1 MSLDADLVVERR
13 RLKRRLVFWRVLGI
27 SAVIAAVIAA
37 VGRFDLVGSK
47 DHIARIQIA
56 GIIVDDQA
64 RDQALITVAD
74 DDKVKALIVKID
86 SPGGTYV
93 GGEAIYQSLRMV
105 AEKKPVVAMMGTTA
119 ASAGYMSALGGD
131 HIVARASTL
140 TGSIGVLLQT
150 ANINKLMDKIGVD
163 PITIKSAPLKAQPN
177 PMEPFSPE
185 ARKVTEELV
194 ADFFDMFVSL
204 VSERRSMSKE
214 KVLKLADGRAFS
226 GRQAFANGLIDAIGA
241 EPEVRKW
248 LAEKHKIADDL
259 PIKDVKVVDDDKTW
273 RNLLDSKIGKF
284 LFSERLSLDGVI
296 SLWQPNLW

>member
-1 MSLDADLVVERR
+1 MSLDSDLVVERR

-37 VGRFDLVGSK
+37 VGQFDLVGSK

-64 RDQALITVAD
+64 RDQALRTVAD

-273 RNLLDSKIGKF
+273 RDLLDSKIGRF

>member
-37 VGRFDLVGSK
+37 VGQFDLVGSK
-47 DHIARIQIA
+47 DHIARLQIA

-64 RDQALITVAD
+64 RDQALITIAD

-204 VSERRSMSKE
+204 VSERRSMSKD

-273 RNLLDSKIGKF
+273 RDLLDSKIGNF

>member
-37 VGRFDLVGSK
+37 VGQFDLVGSK

-204 VSERRSMSKE
+204 VSERRSMSKD

-273 RNLLDSKIGKF
+273 RDLLDSKIGKF

>member
-1 MSLDADLVVERR
+1 MSLYVDLVVERR

-37 VGRFDLVGSK
+37 VGQFDLVGSK

-93 GGEAIYQSLRMV
+93 GGEAVYQSLRMV

-273 RNLLDSKIGKF
+273 RDLLDSKIGRF

>member
-37 VGRFDLVGSK
+37 VGQFDLVGSK

-150 ANINKLMDKIGVD
+150 ANFNKLMDKIGVD

-273 RNLLDSKIGKF
+273 RDLLDSKIGRF
-284 LFSERLSLDGVI
+284 LISERLSLDGVI

>member
-1 MSLDADLVVERR
+1 MSLDSDLVVERR

-37 VGRFDLVGSK
+37 VGQFDLVGSK

-64 RDQALITVAD
+64 RDQALRTVAD

-105 AEKKPVVAMMGTTA
+105 AKKKPVVAMMGTTA

-273 RNLLDSKIGKF
+273 RDLLDSKIGRF

-296 SLWQPNLW
+296 SLWHPNLW